1 MRRQQ
6 SGVMLL
12 EALIAI
18 LIFSIGILGI
28 VGMQASTIKASRDAK
43 FRADAGLLANELIGQ
58 MWVGNR
64 DGATLQGN
72 FQTGGAVYAPWATRV
87 AATLP
92 GAGATIYPPL
102 VTVTPGVVGPPQ
114 TSSTVTVTVRWL
126 APNEIP
132 PPPAPQPPSPGSP
145 PPHAYSVVVQII

>member
-1 MRRQQ
+1 VRKNQ

-28 VGMQASTIKASRDAK
+28 VGMQASTIKASRDGK
-43 FRADAGLLANELIGQ
+43 FRADAALLANELVGQ

-72 FQTGGAVYAPWATRV
+72 FQTGGAIYTPWATRV
-87 AATLP
+87 ATTLP
-92 GAGATIYPPL
+92 GAGATENPPQ
-102 VTVTPGVVGPPQ
+102 VTVVPGVVGPPQ
-114 TSSTVTVTVRWL
+114 TSSTVTVVVRWQ
-126 APNEIP
+126 APNEVPLGIIH
-132 PPPAPQPPSPGSP
+132 S
-145 PPHAYSVVVQII
+145 YRVVVQVI

>member
-1 MRRQQ
+1 MRKNQ

-12 EALIAI
+12 ESLIAI
-18 LIFSIGILGI
+18 LIFSVGILGI

-72 FQTGGAVYAPWATRV
+72 FQTGGAIYAPWAARV
-87 AATLP
+87 AAALP
-92 GAGATIYPPL
+92 GAGATAFPPL

-114 TSSTVTVTVRWL
+114 TSSTVTVAVRWQ
-126 APNEIP
+126 APNEQP
-132 PPPAPQPPSPGSP
+132 TPLNPAGTVHSYQ
-145 PPHAYSVVVQII
+145 VVVQII

>member
-1 MRRQQ
+1 
-6 SGVMLL
+6 MLL
-12 EALIAI
+12 EGLIAI

-64 DGATLQGN
+64 DGATLQSN
-72 FQTGGAVYAPWATRV
+72 FQTGGAIYAPWAARV
-87 AATLP
+87 AAALP
-92 GAGATIYPPL
+92 NADAATYPPL

-114 TSSTVTVTVRWL
+114 TSSTVRVTVRWL
-126 APNEIP
+126 APNEVP
-132 PPPAPQPPSPGSP
+132 PPPAPQPPISP
-145 PPHAYSVVVQII
+145 PPHAYTVVVQII

>member
-12 EALIAI
+12 ESLIAI

-58 MWVGNR
+58 MWIGAR

-72 FQTGGAVYAPWATRV
+72 FETGGPIYAPWAARV
-87 AATLP
+87 AVALP
-92 GAGATIYPPL
+92 GAGATENPPL

-114 TSSTVTVTVRWL
+114 TSSTVTVVVRWQ

-132 PPPAPQPPSPGSP
+132 LNIIHS
-145 PPHAYSVVVQII
+145 YSVVVQII

>member
-1 MRRQQ
+1 
-6 SGVMLL
+6 MLL
-12 EALIAI
+12 ESLIAI

-64 DGATLQGN
+64 DGAALQGN
-72 FQTGGAVYAPWATRV
+72 FETGGPIYAPWATRV

-92 GAGATIYPPL
+92 GAGAIENPPL

-114 TSSTVTVTVRWL
+114 TSSTVTVVVRWQ
-126 APNEIP
+126 APNEL
-132 PPPAPQPPSPGSP
+132 PSPLNPAGTVRS
-145 PPHAYSVVVQII
+145 YSVVVQII